1 MIPFDRHREILSLLE
16 KHHSMTVK
24 RLAELLHA
32 SEPTLRR
39 DLVILEKQGHV
50 NRVFGGAVLA
60 GYASTHLPLSTRQQA
75 NRLAKADV
83 AAKAAKCITDG
94 SVILLSGG
102 STIQLMLPHLQR
114 LKKLTVISHSLSI
127 CRAALEMGHS
137 VYCIGG
143 ALNLKDYSTSGY
155 HAEAMLQ
162 RLHAEMMFFSCTG
175 LSAEGEMTG
184 VFEQGIAYLRTAL
197 LRSDRRFML
206 CDSSKLG
213 HTYPHHLADAEEID
227 GIFCDVAL
235 PREIEE
241 RIGRNRPY
249 PAGEGSV

>member
-50 NRVFGGAVLA
+50 NRVFGGVVLA
-60 GYASTHLPLSTRQQA
+60 RYANTHLPLSTRQQA

-83 AAKAAKCITDG
+83 AAKAAKYVADG
-94 SVILLSGG
+94 SVILLDG
-102 STIQLMLPHLQR
+102 SSTSQLMLPHLQR
-114 LKKLTVISHSLSI
+114 IQKLTVISHSLTI
-127 CRAALEMGHS
+127 CKAALEMGHS

-143 ALNLKDYSTSGY
+143 ALNMQDYTNTGY
-155 HAEAMLQ
+155 HAEAMLNT
-162 RLHAEMMFFSCTG
+162 LHAEMMFFSCTG
-175 LSAEGEMTG
+175 LSAEGELTG
-184 VFEQGIAYLRTAL
+184 VFEEGIAYLRAAL
-197 LRSDRRFML
+197 RRADRRYLL
-206 CDSSKLG
+206 CDGTKLG
-213 HTYPHHLADAEEID
+213 HTFPHHLADAEDMD

-241 RIGRNRPY
+241 RIGRNRPH
-249 PAGEGSV
+249 PAGGGSV